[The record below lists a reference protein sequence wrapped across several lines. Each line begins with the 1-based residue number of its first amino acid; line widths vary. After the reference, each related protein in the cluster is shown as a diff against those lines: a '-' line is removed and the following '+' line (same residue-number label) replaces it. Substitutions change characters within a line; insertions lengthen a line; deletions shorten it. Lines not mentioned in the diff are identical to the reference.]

1 MYSIRKEFDTIKKKH
16 GKDFKV
22 VSGWFFE
29 NYMILNPAKCHH
41 MRLGKN
47 EEHVTFEF
55 ESISPNNSK
64 EEVVSGLTIDNKI
77 SSDCHIENICRK
89 TIQEICLLSRILGY
103 LGLRQNEIILKE

>member
-1 MYSIRKEFDTIKKKH
+1 MYIIRKEFDTIKKKH

>member
-1 MYSIRKEFDTIKKKH
+1 MYSIRKEFDTIKKKY

-64 EEVVSGLTIDNKI
+64 EEVVQG
-77 SSDCHIENICRK
+77 
-89 TIQEICLLSRILGY
+89 
-103 LGLRQNEIILKE
+103 

>member
-1 MYSIRKEFDTIKKKH
+1 MYIIRKEFDTIKKKH
-16 GKDFKV
+16 RKDFKV

-77 SSDCHIENICRK
+77 SFDCHIKNICRK
-89 TIQEICLLSRILGY
+89 TIQKICLLSGILGY
-103 LGLRQNEIILKE
+103 LDLRQNEILLKE